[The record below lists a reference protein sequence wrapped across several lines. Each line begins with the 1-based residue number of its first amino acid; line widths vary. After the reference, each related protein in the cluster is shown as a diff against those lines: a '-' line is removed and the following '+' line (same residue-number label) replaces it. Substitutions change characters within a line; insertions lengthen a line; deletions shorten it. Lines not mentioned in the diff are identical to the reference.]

1 MHKPLITGYVYKVV
15 HYQFNHLVQRDSKTF
30 NFGPRKVLNGRVKHK
45 KLQIS

>member
-30 NFGPRKVLNGRVKHK
+30 NFVPEKFLMGE
-45 KLQIS
+45 